1 MRKYSLSIWWLIF
14 SLVLSTGCIKAY
26 DLYDASRDISKYNS
40 QLRSLN
46 NPIFGGLISQMQ
58 ELTLSLGTLL
68 IANMDA
74 QVEDVVEDIEKNKN
88 FTLGKVNTSETEEV
102 TTDKTLTSK
111 QESGTVRELL
121 EARWGTQE
129 KFQEELD
136 NITREIEAKAHEK
149 EIKRQEILKNIN
161 ESQKRFTTSL
171 ALVVACVG
179 ISSLLIGTL
188 NIILKYHRSFNYFFI
203 SEKNS
208 EAIVLI
214 NNHDKAETILSI
226 SFEKASSGYRWKTD
240 IHSMKLEPIPMS
252 AFGHVKIAVP
262 SGFIEQAK
270 RKRKSCS
277 LTIMTGDMKK
287 NKGKLISG

>member
-1 MRKYSLSIWWLIF
+1 MRKYSLFIWWLIF
-14 SLVLSTGCIKAY
+14 SLVFSTGCIKAY
-26 DLYDASRDISKYNS
+26 DLYDASKDISKYNS
-40 QLRSLN
+40 QLRALDS
-46 NPIFGGLISQMQ
+46 PVFGNFISQIQ
-58 ELTLSLGTLL
+58 DLTLSLGKLL
-68 IANMDA
+68 IENIDA
-74 QVEDVVEDIEKNKN
+74 QVEDVVEDIEKNKG
-88 FTLGKVNTSETEEV
+88 FTLEKVNTSETKKAA
-102 TTDKTLTSK
+102 TDKTLTSK
-111 QESGTVRELL
+111 QESGTVREFL
-121 EARWGTQE
+121 EAKWGTTE
-129 KFQEELD
+129 EFQEELD
-136 NITREIEAKAHEK
+136 KITKEIEAEAHAK

-188 NIILKYHRSFNYFFI
+188 NIILKYHRSFNYFCI
-203 SEKNS
+203 SEKGS

-226 SFEKASSGYRWKTD
+226 SFEKASSRYRWKTD
-240 IHSMKLEPIPMS
+240 IHSLKLEPIPMS

-270 RKRKSCS
+270 RKQKSGS
-277 LTIMTGDMKK
+277 LTIMTGDLKK